1 MVAKH
6 HDGSSTLSAPA
17 SRRRIGRTA
26 SHAAAPRPSTAATEY
41 GNVDVLSDVLRTGRL
56 TGALFFPMEV
66 SSPWVDEVPA
76 ATEFASIVLPGAE
89 HLVSYHIVRRG
100 GCWAALRGDAPVR
113 LEAGDVFV
121 VPHGDAYRMGSAPD
135 LHSNLPRHAVM
146 EFFRLMASASGPLTV
161 TEGGGGPER
170 ADVICGFLGC
180 DIRSFNPVLE
190 ALPRVL
196 HLRGQPGTRASR
208 LSQLVALALAESR
221 ERQPG
226 TRCVLLRLSELLF
239 IEVVRRHLESLTVE
253 DTGWLAG
260 LRDPMAGHALA
271 LLHNRPADPWS
282 LERLAREI
290 GVSRSSLAERFS
302 AFVGQPPMRYL
313 TRWRIQL
320 ACRVLCDDAAKV
332 SAVAL
337 DVGYQSAAAFS
348 RAFKAVV
355 GTSPATW
362 RRRHTAVPRIRRG
375 SGGTKFGNR
384 P

>member
-1 MVAKH
+1 M
-6 HDGSSTLSAPA
+6 
-17 SRRRIGRTA
+17 
-26 SHAAAPRPSTAATEY
+26 
-41 GNVDVLSDVLRTGRL
+41 
-56 TGALFFPMEV
+56 FFPMDV

-76 ATEFASIVLPGAE
+76 ATEFAPIVLPGAE
-89 HLVSYHIVRRG
+89 HVVSYHIVRRG

-113 LEAGDVFV
+113 LEAGDIFV
-121 VPHGDAYRMGSAPD
+121 VPQGDAYTMGSAPD
-135 LHSNLPRHAVM
+135 LRSNLPRHEVM
-146 EFFRLMASASGPLTV
+146 EFFRLMASASAPLTV

-170 ADVICGFLGC
+170 AHVICGFLSC

-196 HLRGQPGTRASR
+196 YLRRQPGTRADTR
-208 LSQLVALALAESR
+208 LSQLVELALAESQ

-239 IEVVRRHLESLTVE
+239 IEVVRRHLESLTAE
-253 DTGWLAG
+253 HTGWLAG
-260 LRDPMAGHALA
+260 LRDPLAGHALA

-302 AFVGQPPMRYL
+302 VLVGQPPIRYL

-320 ACRVLCDDAAKV
+320 ACRLLCVDAAMV
-332 SAVAL
+332 SAIAL
-337 DVGYQSAAAFS
+337 DVGYQSEAAFS

-362 RRRHTAVPRIRRG
+362 RRRHTAVPRIKRG
-375 SGGTKFGNR
+375 SRRTRLENR

>member
-1 MVAKH
+1 
-6 HDGSSTLSAPA
+6 LSAPA
-17 SRRRIGRTA
+17 SRRRTGRTA
-26 SHAAAPRPSTAATEY
+26 SHAGAPPPSTAAPEY
-41 GNVDVLSDVLRTGRL
+41 GDVDVLSDVLRAARL
-56 TGALFFPMEV
+56 TGAVFFPMEV
-66 SSPWVDEVPA
+66 SSPWVDEIPA

-89 HLVSYHIVRRG
+89 HVVSYHIVRRG

-121 VPHGDAYRMGSAPD
+121 VPHGDAYLMGSAPD
-135 LHSNLPRHAVM
+135 LLSTLPRHAAT
-146 EFFRLMASASGPLTV
+146 EFFRLMASASAPLTV

-170 ADVICGFLGC
+170 AHVICGFLGC
-180 DIRSFNPVLE
+180 NIRSFNPVIE

-196 HLRGQPGTRASR
+196 HLRGHPGTREDSR
-208 LSQLVALALAESR
+208 LSQLVELALAESR

-239 IEVVRRHLESLTVE
+239 IEVVRGYLESLTGE
-253 DTGWLAG
+253 QTGWLAA

-290 GVSRSSLAERFS
+290 GISRSSLAERFGVL
-302 AFVGQPPMRYL
+302 VGQPPMRYL
-313 TRWRIQL
+313 TRWRVQL
-320 ACRVLCDDAAKV
+320 ACRLLCDDAAKV

-337 DVGYQSAAAFS
+337 DVGYQSEAAFS
-348 RAFKAVV
+348 RAFKAIV

-362 RRRHTAVPRIRRG
+362 RRRHTALPRIRRR